1 MAYQPQTLAQLLMQK
16 QKMDLFNSL
25 TNNQYPLYQQG
36 DPRAQPG
43 YVGPQDK
50 YINQPPQPAQSL
62 LSPFQQRRQERQTR
76 RADRRQQRGL
86 MQPPVNTQQQAQAQ
100 QQAQTQ
106 AAPGAS
112 KANKA
117 AIIMGA
123 LSNIFAGRD
132 PVQGT
137 AAMQQQMMAM
147 QDREMQLAEI
157 ESKKAQ
163 YEVLMKDQN
172 LPEEQRQ
179 LLKSLGWQNMDAF
192 LMKKFELDN
201 RTPKERRTANI
212 DGVLRYIDTGEQ
224 VFAGDRPESRSSSDP
239 LRTISK
245 DGIDIGAIRDSEL
258 TEEKID
264 ELYGKGFVIQP
275 LGRTSEA
282 KGRPSEFGGWSDE
295 GGLQT
300 KYLATN
306 ALVRTGDR
314 LLQNLYDNPTT
325 VLTVGDLAQA
335 FERAQQEV
343 GALGGRPLDYNKHL
357 NNSQLSKIADL
368 AEGSAATESMLLD
381 FTFQIA
387 AARGQEGRGLS
398 DKDFI
403 IFQKIISAGL
413 TANQKAAAL
422 TSFIEGI
429 QEDVTGAL
437 DDAYKIHE
445 IVLGRDPSNK
455 ESLFFKQGIEDLRKV
470 GMLSVTNPF
479 SRTKDTENTE
489 DPLGIRQ

>member
-1 MAYQPQTLAQLLMQK
+1 MTNYYNWQQLMQQVAQQNAAK
-16 QKMDLFNSL
+16 QTPFLP
-25 TNNQYPLYQQG
+25 TNQQG
-36 DPRAQPG
+36 PPVPTSLFDKSQYSRFGNAMARG
-43 YVGPQDK
+43 GGFGPMLNNSALQQQITTPDQLEM
-50 YINQPPQPAQSL
+50 YNQARKAARNKGLGQMMYA
-62 LSPFQQRRQERQTR
+62 LSDAFGGRDIGKGVQERQK
-76 RADRRQQRGL
+76 A
-86 MQPPVNTQQQAQAQ
+86 
-100 QQAQTQ
+100 
-106 AAPGAS
+106 AAPIAHKTYKGADGYTYWLTGPY
-112 KANKA
+112 ANQRVNP
-117 AIIMGA
+117 
-123 LSNIFAGRD
+123 NI
-132 PVQGT
+132 
-137 AAMQQQMMAM
+137 
-147 QDREMQLAEI
+147 E
-157 ESKKAQ
+157 
-163 YEVLMKDQN
+163 
-172 LPEEQRQ
+172 
-179 LLKSLGWQNMDAF
+179 
-192 LMKKFELDN
+192 
-201 RTPKERRTANI
+201 RT
-212 DGVLRYIDTGEQ
+212 V
-224 VFAGDRPESRSSSDP
+224 SSSSDP

-245 DGIDIGAIRDSEL
+245 DGVDIGAIRDSEL

-325 VLTVGDLAQA
+325 VLTVGDFAQW

-343 GALGGRPLDYNKHL
+343 GALSGRPLDYNKHL
-357 NNSQLSKIADL
+357 NDSQLSKITDL

-403 IFQKIISAGL
+403 IFQKIISAGQ

-422 TSFIEGI
+422 TTFIEGI

-437 DDAYKIHE
+437 DDKYKITE
-445 IVLGRDPSNK
+445 IVLARDPSNK
-455 ESLFFKQGIEDLRKV
+455 ESLFFKQGIEDLRKA

-479 SRTKDTENTE
+479 SRTKNTGNTK
-489 DPLGIRQ
+489 DPLGIRP